1 MLYIKNINLIL
12 LGILYLSSAYSSENI
27 NNRIAIDLHLGK
39 EGNINPEF
47 FFPLNWTDHWY
58 SGISFKNS
66 NQLAQRELDGFS
78 DSKLSTGI
86 NERSIQLNVI
96 NYEDSYKG
104 FKYSIGTSI
113 SETSIDKSEFGYFYF
128 NNGVIDE
135 FVAFDNTIEI
145 DVAGLSIH
153 GDVFFNNSKKT
164 SRYRISA
171 ELSPSNTLKVQQET
185 SFKPIVPATG
195 HNNSSET
202 QGLAYAL
209 KFESSHDVN
218 SIFKAGINIK
228 YEVLPLKYDLKVL
241 ATTADSFQS
250 AVIDTEETST
260 KIGLRIV
267 FNHELVAGLHPVIG
281 ISSENKAIKDKIS
294 GQSENNTETL
304 YSIGFTGEF

>member
-1 MLYIKNINLIL
+1 MDFNKTIL
-12 LGILYLSSAYSSENI
+12 LLNLLCVPNIYASQESSTRVTLDLNI
-27 NNRIAIDLHLGK
+27 GE

-47 FFPLNWTDHWY
+47 FFPLNWADHWY

-66 NQLAQRELDGFS
+66 NQLSQRELAGFS

-86 NERSIQLNVI
+86 NERSIQLNII
-96 NYEDSYKG
+96 NFEDSYKR
-104 FKYSIGTSI
+104 FEYSIGTSI

-128 NNGVIDE
+128 NNGMIDE

-145 DVAGLSIH
+145 DVTGLSIH
-153 GDVFFNNSKKT
+153 GDVLFINSKKT
-164 SRYRISA
+164 SKYRISA
-171 ELSPSNTLKVQQET
+171 ELSPNNTLKVQQET

-195 HNNSSET
+195 HNSSAET

-209 KFESSHDVN
+209 KFESSHNVN

-260 KIGLRIV
+260 EIGLRIV

>member
-1 MLYIKNINLIL
+1 MLDFNKTIL
-12 LGILYLSSAYSSENI
+12 LLNLLCVPNI
-27 NNRIAIDLHLGK
+27 YASQESTTRVTLDLNIGE
-39 EGNINPEF
+39 EGNINPKF
-47 FFPLNWTDHWY
+47 FFPLNWADHWY

-66 NQLAQRELDGFS
+66 NQLAQREIDGFS

-86 NERSIQLNVI
+86 NERNIQLNII

-104 FKYSIGTSI
+104 LKYSVGTSV

-145 DVAGLSIH
+145 DVTGLSIH

-185 SFKPIVPATG
+185 SFKPIVPTTG
-195 HNNSSET
+195 HNSSSET
-202 QGLAYAL
+202 QNLAYAL

>member
-1 MLYIKNINLIL
+1 MLNLKNTRLIL
-12 LGILYLSSAYSSENI
+12 LGVLCFTNAYSSESI
-27 NNRIAIDLHLGK
+27 NSRIALDLHLGE

-47 FFPLNWTDHWY
+47 FFPVNWANHWY

-66 NQLAQRELDGFS
+66 NQLTQRELDGFS

-86 NERSIQLNVI
+86 NERSIQLNII

-104 FKYSIGTSI
+104 FEYSVGTSV

-145 DVAGLSIH
+145 DVTGLSIH
-153 GDVFFNNSKKT
+153 GDVLFINSEKT

-209 KFESSHDVN
+209 KFESSHNVN

-241 ATTADSFQS
+241 ATTADSFQN

-260 KIGLRIV
+260 EIGLRIV

-281 ISSENKAIKDKIS
+281 ISSENKTIKDQIS
-294 GQSENNTETL
+294 GQSESNTETL